1 MSGAVFVVVGHVNR
15 GKSSIVSTLAA
26 DETVEI
32 GTMPGTT
39 RHVREYPMR
48 VADRVLYTLVDTP
61 GFERARQ
68 VLAWLR
74 ERERATAD
82 RHRLVREF
90 LAEHRGSGRFREEC
104 ELLEP
109 ILAGAA
115 ILYVVDGS
123 VPFNPRYEAE
133 MEILR
138 WTGQPRM
145 ALINPIGSED
155 HIREWRTVLDQYFSL
170 VRVFDAHG
178 AGFEHRLQLLRS
190 VRELNGVWWTDLD
203 EAIAILEED
212 RRHNLR
218 ESAGVIADLLSDM
231 LRHTEQRKLTPDAAP
246 EPYRKTLSDRFY
258 ENLRRREEKARDA
271 LGQIYAHTS
280 LEVAQ
285 EDLGPVSD
293 DLFDLST
300 WNRLGLS
307 RGQLTAMAT
316 MTGALVGGGVDVAA
330 GGATFLLGALIGGAV
345 GLASGLYA
353 WDRLAEARVLG
364 QPLGGKLLQIGPM
377 TNRNFPWVVLD
388 RALLYHEVIANQA
401 HARRGVLA
409 LPELDGGRGLV
420 AGLDPS
426 ARRNI
431 EDCFAR
437 LRKRPTAM
445 AVDEIRRELAHWIAE
460 VLEERDAGREGAPLA
475 P

>member
-32 GTMPGTT
+32 DPMPGTT
-39 RHVREYPMR
+39 RHVRAYPMR
-48 VADRVLYTLVDTP
+48 IADRVLYTLVDTP

-68 VLAWLR
+68 ALVWLR
-74 ERERATAD
+74 ERERTTAD
-82 RHRLVREF
+82 RHGLVREF
-90 LAEHRGSGRFREEC
+90 VAAHRNSGRFREEC

-109 ILAGAA
+109 VLSGAA

-123 VPFNPRYEAE
+123 VPFSSRYEAE

-145 ALINPIGSED
+145 ALINPIGPED

-170 VRVFDAHG
+170 VRVFDAHA
-178 AGFEHRLQLLRS
+178 AGFDHRIQLLRAL
-190 VRELNGVWWTDLD
+190 RELNEVWRSDID
-203 EAIAILEED
+203 EAITILAED
-212 RRHNLR
+212 RRCNLQ
-218 ESAGVIADLLSDM
+218 ESAAVIADLLVDV
-231 LRHTEQRKLTPDAAP
+231 LLHTEHKRLSPEADP
-246 EPYRKTLSDRFY
+246 EPHRLPLADRFY
-258 ENLRRREEKARDA
+258 QGLRRREEKARDA
-271 LGQIYAHTS
+271 LREIYVHTT
-280 LEVAQ
+280 LDVAQ

-307 RGQLTAMAT
+307 RGQLAAMGT
-316 MTGALVGGGVDVAA
+316 MTGALVGGGVDAAA
-330 GGATFLLGALIGGAV
+330 GGATFLLGALIGGVV
-345 GLASGLYA
+345 GLASGWYA

-364 QPLGGKLLQIGPM
+364 QPLGGRLLQIGPM
-377 TNRNFPWVVLD
+377 SNRNFPWVVLD

-401 HARRGVLA
+401 HARRGLVA
-409 LPELDGGRGLV
+409 LPEAEGVRGVV
-420 AGLDPS
+420 ARLEPP
-426 ARRNI
+426 ARRRI

-445 AVDEIRRELAHWIAE
+445 AADEIRRELAQWIGE
-460 VLEERDAGREGAPLA
+460 LLLERDRGARTDPQ
-475 P
+475 PP